1 MNTITTITDLIKF
14 LKVGTSNGKT
24 NQEVLVKKITRD
36 ATYEESTQSFRDFG
50 SQYKEVDLSE
60 TITPQTIYLNK
71 DNNAF
76 LKQQYTTGVFYKP
89 ITYQKDLVLY
99 PEEGIKEYVKE
110 FNIPDELY
118 NGGYSFYVNQEDTL
132 VTSIQITTLNNLSN
146 YAAYQASAFSYL
158 KSYSNVPY
166 KYTSVYGNSI
176 ADTIK
181 VVPNTESEL
190 IHKFPVIT
198 KSIGTGFSYCL
209 SYYYKKDSAEIRSI
223 PPAEED
229 YQFIG
234 LRIYCKDITTVLQ
247 FLNETIFS
255 YYNEYTDFQSKWR
268 NLFLIKLIEKIAPAY
283 NNSKLHNKAAIVYHL
298 AQPLYYKFNTDSL
311 WNLLEGL
318 AKGYIR
324 NYLSINEEDLII
336 KTLRILYFRYTHR
349 QKTKTIDGSKVL
361 EKKDIGSKEI
371 NDLFIKNL
379 LIRKPDKKIL
389 LYKLIDGLNG
399 EHFQTYVYFI
409 WSIWKSSSYADINPK
424 TNKLIDITDKTPVLL
439 AYQSKKILGFHS
451 DNATINWKGDQPL
464 IDISVN
470 IKTGR
475 FEEKTIEREDG
486 DQKIIVEKQEKH
498 QYSYHPFSPLVLQNG
513 KNPAFLLKD
522 KDQKDGVRFTKLPAF
537 LLYAN
542 DQKAFW
548 ENVLTGVEYGVD
560 ILTTVSGVGN
570 LIKVGRLVKLL
581 RNGKKLLY
589 KTKQVTTAIAATKA
603 VAGAIE
609 VSSGTVNTL
618 LKLTNVNDT
627 DLGRSISKYLFYL
640 EMMALTGEVSVF
652 LREKLKNSARSILK
666 ERKELNKLLNKSVK
680 DPKNLLTPEGKQVL
694 LKEIENI
701 AELELEKTLKNYI
714 DFRPKFI
721 YNVSETTRLWR
732 AKSLIPITKD
742 EIIGLFTKHLDE
754 FPGLVKGHNQADF
767 NIKFFENGK
776 QFDEVSEFSLS
787 GDKDKILTTFG
798 VSPLLPSNT
807 IDVFKNYDEFIT
819 FVTGAYDLTGRARK
833 YDSEIKFVYNFLK
846 SHVHKADEFVIET
859 SNIFAT
865 CSSCSR
871 EFVMLEEYLKSI
883 GKKVKFIVKS
893 DESVKG
899 FADLKDL
906 YPEIKESMKKY
917 NKIYKKLKKK

>member
-24 NQEVLVKKITRD
+24 NQEVLVKKITQD

-50 SQYKEVDLSE
+50 SQYKEVN
-60 TITPQTIYLNK
+60 IPQTIYLNK

-76 LKQQYTTGVFYKP
+76 LKQQYTTGIFYKP
-89 ITYQKDLVLY
+89 ITYQKDSALY

-118 NGGYSFYVNQEDTL
+118 NGGYGFYVNQEDTL

-223 PPAEED
+223 PPAKED

-247 FLNETIFS
+247 FLNETIFN

-361 EKKDIGSKEI
+361 EEKDIGSKEI
-371 NDLFIKNL
+371 NDLFIENL

-424 TNKLIDITDKTPVLL
+424 TNKLVVITDKTPVLL

-522 KDQKDGVRFTKLPAF
+522 KDQKEGVRFTKLPAF

-560 ILTTVSGVGN
+560 ILTTVSGIGN

-581 RNGKKLLY
+581 KNGKTLLY

-609 VSSGTVNTL
+609 VSSGAVNTL

-627 DLGRSISKYLFYL
+627 ELGKSISKYLFYL
-640 EMMALTGEVSVF
+640 EMVALTGEVSVF
-652 LREKLKNSARSILK
+652 LKGKLQKTAKEIVENSNFTKSLDDLVKKEEINEVGGILDEISLMARPREIGKFGGKVLKASQVRKLRGELK
-666 ERKELNKLLNKSVK
+666 KK
-680 DPKNLLTPEGKQVL
+680 GVL
-694 LKEIENI
+694 LILEEDLKIKKITNQFKTIKLNGLEFEKAQNLFYFMKVKGYAGAFDAKTKQMVLGEKSTELVAFHEKAHLQHFEELGEAYHPLKTWEKETYVWEQIWSRRRDWTKE
-701 AELELEKTLKNYI
+701 ELELSLNYANSTREKAGI
-714 DFRPKFI
+714 D
-721 YNVSETTRLWR
+721 
-732 AKSLIPITKD
+732 LIK
-742 EIIGLFTKHLDE
+742 
-754 FPGLVKGHNQADF
+754 
-767 NIKFFENGK
+767 IK
-776 QFDEVSEFSLS
+776 L
-787 GDKDKILTTFG
+787 
-798 VSPLLPSNT
+798 
-807 IDVFKNYDEFIT
+807 
-819 FVTGAYDLTGRARK
+819 
-833 YDSEIKFVYNFLK
+833 
-846 SHVHKADEFVIET
+846 
-859 SNIFAT
+859 
-865 CSSCSR
+865 
-871 EFVMLEEYLKSI
+871 
-883 GKKVKFIVKS
+883 
-893 DESVKG
+893 
-899 FADLKDL
+899 
-906 YPEIKESMKKY
+906 
-917 NKIYKKLKKK
+917 

>member
-50 SQYKEVDLSE
+50 SQHKEVN
-60 TITPQTIYLNK
+60 IPQTIYLNK

-76 LKQQYTTGVFYKP
+76 LKQQYTTGIFYKP
-89 ITYQKDLVLY
+89 ITYQKDSALY
-99 PEEGIKEYVKE
+99 PEEGIKEYIRE
-110 FNIPDELY
+110 FNITDELY
-118 NGGYSFYVNQEDTL
+118 NGGYGFYVNQEDTL

-158 KSYSNVPY
+158 KSYPIVPY

-181 VVPNTESEL
+181 VVPNTKSGL

-198 KSIGTGFSYCL
+198 KSFGTGFSYCL
-209 SYYYKKDSAEIRSI
+209 SYYYKKDSTEIRSI

-283 NNSKLHNKAAIVYHL
+283 NNSKRHNKAAIVYHL
-298 AQPLYYKFNTDSL
+298 AQPLYYAFNIDSL

-361 EKKDIGSKEI
+361 EEKDIGNKEI
-371 NDLFIKNL
+371 NDLFIENL
-379 LIRKPDKKIL
+379 LRADKKIL

-409 WSIWKSSSYADINPK
+409 WSIWKSSSYANINPK
-424 TNKLIDITDKTPVLL
+424 TNKLIAITDKTPVLL

-464 IDISVN
+464 IDISVSV
-470 IKTGR
+470 KTGR

-486 DQKIIVEKQEKH
+486 NQKIIVEKQEKH

-522 KDQKDGVRFTKLPAF
+522 KDQKEGTRFTKLPAF

-570 LIKVGRLVKLL
+570 LIKVGRLLKLL
-581 RNGKKLLY
+581 KNGKKLLY
-589 KTKQVTTAIAATKA
+589 KTKQVTTAIAITKA

-609 VSSGTVNTL
+609 VSSGVVNTL
-618 LKLTNVNDT
+618 LNLTSIDDT
-627 DLGRSISKYLFYL
+627 ELGKSISKYLFYL
-640 EMMALTGEVSVF
+640 EMVALTGEVSFFLKGKLQKTAKEIVENSNFTKSLDELVEKEKIDERLRNKVF
-652 LREKLKNSARSILK
+652 EEINSIKLFDEPLKITSFIAKISKILPKVIDDAPKVLKEAEKIILKKANLIEDIEKQLEYAFVWNTEKNFKNLKPFTSGEVDGVIIGDAFGKGAKMTKQRRLSLKGAIMTHNHPNFTRFSDDDIKAFLKYQLKELRAINSKGIIYSLKLKSGSKISK
-666 ERKELNKLLNKSVK
+666 EEITKMYKDLNEAKTKFAVKNLINAQSYADKQKLVSKFNVFEEEFVLNKIK
-680 DPKNLLTPEGKQVL
+680 DR
-694 LKEIENI
+694 IE
-701 AELELEKTLKNYI
+701 YI
-714 DFRPKFI
+714 
-721 YNVSETTRLWR
+721 
-732 AKSLIPITKD
+732 
-742 EIIGLFTKHLDE
+742 
-754 FPGLVKGHNQADF
+754 
-767 NIKFFENGK
+767 
-776 QFDEVSEFSLS
+776 
-787 GDKDKILTTFG
+787 
-798 VSPLLPSNT
+798 
-807 IDVFKNYDEFIT
+807 
-819 FVTGAYDLTGRARK
+819 
-833 YDSEIKFVYNFLK
+833 
-846 SHVHKADEFVIET
+846 
-859 SNIFAT
+859 
-865 CSSCSR
+865 
-871 EFVMLEEYLKSI
+871 
-883 GKKVKFIVKS
+883 
-893 DESVKG
+893 
-899 FADLKDL
+899 
-906 YPEIKESMKKY
+906 
-917 NKIYKKLKKK
+917 IYK

>member
-50 SQYKEVDLSE
+50 SQHKEVN
-60 TITPQTIYLNK
+60 IPQTIYLNK

-99 PEEGIKEYVKE
+99 PEKDIKEYVKE
-110 FNIPDELY
+110 FNIPEELY

-198 KSIGTGFSYCL
+198 KSIGTCFSYCL

-349 QKTKTIDGSKVL
+349 QKTKTIDGSKIL
-361 EKKDIGSKEI
+361 EKKDIGSIEI
-371 NDLFIKNL
+371 NDLFIENL
-379 LIRKPDKKIL
+379 LIRRADKKIL

-409 WSIWKSSSYADINPK
+409 WNIWKSSSYADINPK
-424 TNKLIDITDKTPVLL
+424 TNKLVVITDKTPVLL

-451 DNATINWKGDQPL
+451 DNATINWKGNQPL
-464 IDISVN
+464 IDISVSV
-470 IKTGR
+470 KTGR

-522 KDQKDGVRFTKLPAF
+522 KDQKEGVRFTKLPAF

-581 RNGKKLLY
+581 KNGKTLLY

-609 VSSGTVNTL
+609 VSSGVVNTL
-618 LKLTNVNDT
+618 LNLTSIDDT
-627 DLGRSISKYLFYL
+627 ELGKSISKYLFYL
-640 EMMALTGEVSVF
+640 ETIALTGEVSVF
-652 LREKLKNSARSILK
+652 LKGKLQKTAKEIVENSKFTMSLDDLVKKGEIDEIEKRKIFDEMHGFSQSSFLKKVSGRGRRLGQKLTKSDFRKIKKFLKNHKVELEIHPKESSNIIEGFFLQNGKKAKMPTNAAAIFITDGEKMKIVLREQATVYEFFHEFMHYRHSQDIGLK
-666 ERKELNKLLNKSVK
+666 EFLKLGGRDTYGEFIKEHWVYNILLKHKEYLTKSELKHALEYINETVRYKFGKEPLDFEFDIEKIPDIRKEIKV
-680 DPKNLLTPEGKQVL
+680 G
-694 LKEIENI
+694 EIF
-701 AELELEKTLKNYI
+701 K
-714 DFRPKFI
+714 
-721 YNVSETTRLWR
+721 
-732 AKSLIPITKD
+732 
-742 EIIGLFTKHLDE
+742 
-754 FPGLVKGHNQADF
+754 
-767 NIKFFENGK
+767 IK
-776 QFDEVSEFSLS
+776 
-787 GDKDKILTTFG
+787 
-798 VSPLLPSNT
+798 
-807 IDVFKNYDEFIT
+807 
-819 FVTGAYDLTGRARK
+819 
-833 YDSEIKFVYNFLK
+833 
-846 SHVHKADEFVIET
+846 
-859 SNIFAT
+859 
-865 CSSCSR
+865 
-871 EFVMLEEYLKSI
+871 
-883 GKKVKFIVKS
+883 
-893 DESVKG
+893 
-899 FADLKDL
+899 
-906 YPEIKESMKKY
+906 
-917 NKIYKKLKKK
+917 